1 VDGRKYILTDSHF
14 LHMMTVE
21 IPPVGMKVLA
31 FSEVV
36 ELQNVQGGCE
46 DRLTEK

>member
-1 VDGRKYILTDSHF
+1 
-14 LHMMTVE
+14 MMTVE

-36 ELQNVQGGCE
+36 ELQIMRGGYE